1 MNRLL
6 IGVVCLLF
14 SFLSQFII
22 MFNLKEYEKESSVH
36 SKFIAGSD
44 KREL

>member
-1 MNRLL
+1 MSEKISLD
-6 IGVVCLLF
+6 
-14 SFLSQFII
+14 SSAFLSQFII